1 MVIKYFIA
9 FTFWLLTLSAFGQS
23 LVADVTI
30 NPTDA
35 YIGQPVQLKVSV
47 YTSTWFTSGI
57 DVGNIQVDGALTV
70 YFRSVSSTK
79 TINGEKYAGV
89 DFYYNL
95 FPTDDGIVNIPEL
108 KIQVESPKDGDFKG
122 IKSIV
127 KTAPKNLS
135 IKAVPLGYNP
145 NNWLVATSL
154 NISEKWSTPLAD
166 VKVGDV
172 VQRTINRSAGGTLSE
187 FIPVTIWEST
197 DGISIYPKRAQVKTN
212 KSKTGVSAQR
222 IENVNYLFEKEGE
235 IVLPAIEYVYWNS
248 ANKKFYKKQIDSIT
262 IQVKPNADLAMLA
275 SIKKTLQKENVEETE
290 QEDKAFLILGISPM
304 VFIKYLVFGLCAL
317 FILFK
322 VSKKIISFYS
332 QWYGKYLKSELYA
345 FIQVRKAIN
354 RSDFNNFIKTSNA
367 WLLKSGSNSISFQ
380 DFVRI
385 YGTENLDKVLK
396 QLNEDHFK
404 HQRVS
409 DRSSFNILLDELK
422 RSRQNYLG
430 QQRPEKK
437 PISRVEE
444 WLNPVSAD

>member
-1 MVIKYFIA
+1 MVINYFIA
-9 FTFWLLTLSAFGQS
+9 FTFWLLTLSVFGQS
-23 LVADVTI
+23 LVADVTV

-79 TINGEKYAGV
+79 TINGKKYAGV

-108 KIQVESPKDGDFKG
+108 NIQVESPKDGDFKG

-154 NISEKWSTPLAD
+154 NINEKWSAPITD

-172 VQRTINRSAGGTLSE
+172 VQRTISRSAGGTLSE
-187 FIPVTIWEST
+187 FIPATIWEST

-248 ANKKFYKKQIDSIT
+248 VNKKFYRNQIDSIT
-262 IQVKPNADLAMLA
+262 IQVKPNADLTMLA
-275 SIKKTLQKENVEETE
+275 SIKKTLQKENIEETE
-290 QEDKAFLILGISPM
+290 QEDKAFLILGISPK
-304 VFIKYLVFGLCAL
+304 VFIKYLVFGLIAL

-322 VSKKIISFYS
+322 VSKKIISFYW
-332 QWYGKYLKSELYA
+332 QWYGKYLKSEPYA
-345 FIQVRKAIN
+345 FMQVRKAVN

-367 WLLKSGSNSISFQ
+367 WLLKSGFNGISFQ
-380 DFVRI
+380 DFVRT

-404 HQRVS
+404 HQRIS

-422 RSRQNYLG
+422 RSRQYYLS

-437 PISRVEE
+437 PVSRDKG